1 MVYFYTKEGYMRLS
15 GAKILLESLK
25 KEGAT
30 KIFGYPGGAVLPI
43 FDELYKDKDINVYLV
58 RHEQNAAFAADGFA
72 RVSGRP
78 GTVLVTSGPGAT
90 NTVTGIANAYMDSI
104 PIVVFTGQVS
114 TSLIGSDAFQEV
126 DITGITRPITK
137 WNKIVKKVEDLAWTI
152 KAGYYIASTG
162 RPGPVVIDFPKD
174 VQVMETEFNYPDSIE
189 IRSYKPQYKGHPVQ
203 IKKAVE
209 AIKKSKRPVI
219 YCGGGVI
226 SSNASKELI
235 EFAEKLNVP
244 VATTLMALG
253 SIPSD
258 HPLNLGMLGMHG
270 KVATNYAVS
279 NCDLLIA
286 IGARFDDRVT
296 GNVDTFAPNAV
307 KIHIDIDPSSIS
319 KNVVVDIP
327 IVGDVKEVL
336 KDLLPLVDRLDTKDW
351 LDQIREWDREHPLIY
366 KNSDTVIK
374 PQYLVEIVSDMTNG
388 EAIVV
393 SDVGQHLMWVAQYYK
408 FKYPRTWLCSGG
420 LGSMGYGFPAAI
432 GAKVARPDM
441 EVIAFIGDG
450 SFQMTHQDLASV
462 SEYNLPVKVIVVNN
476 FYLGMVRQWQE
487 LFYGRRYSSVFLGTS
502 DGDKYVP
509 DFVKLADAYG
519 VKGLRVEKPGELKSA
534 IKEMLDYKGPFVLD
548 VWVEKE
554 ENVLPMVPAGRG
566 LLEMIEAMA

>member
-1 MVYFYTKEGYMRLS
+1 MRLS

-25 KEGAT
+25 KEGV
-30 KIFGYPGGAVLPI
+30 KHVFGYPGGAVLPT
-43 FDELYKDKDINVYLV
+43 FDELYHEKEINFYLV
-58 RHEQNAAFAADGFA
+58 RHEQNATFAADGYA
-72 RVSGRP
+72 RVTGRP

-126 DITGITRPITK
+126 DTTGITRPITK
-137 WNKIVKKVEDLAWTI
+137 WNRIVKNVDDLAWTI

-162 RPGPVVIDFPKD
+162 RPGPVVIDLPKD
-174 VQVMETEFNYPDSIE
+174 VQVMETEFNYPNNIE
-189 IRSYKPQYKGHPVQ
+189 IKSYKPQYKGHIVQ
-203 IKKAVE
+203 IKKAAE
-209 AIKKSKRPVI
+209 AIKKSKRPII

-226 SSNASKELI
+226 HSNASKELI
-235 EFAEKLNVP
+235 EFAEKINAP
-244 VATTLMALG
+244 VTTTLMALG
-253 SIPSD
+253 AIPYD

-286 IGARFDDRVT
+286 VGARFDDRVT
-296 GNVDTFAPNAV
+296 GKIETFAPNAV

-319 KNVVVDIP
+319 KNVAVDIP

-336 KDLLPLVDRLDTKDW
+336 KDLIPLVDRLDTEDW
-351 LDQIREWDREHPLIY
+351 LNQIKEWDREQPLRYIQ
-366 KNSDTVIK
+366 SDKVIK
-374 PQYLVEIVSDMTNG
+374 PQYLIEVISDLTSGKAIVS
-388 EAIVV
+388 A
-393 SDVGQHLMWVAQYYK
+393 DVGQHLMWAAQYYK

-420 LGSMGYGFPAAI
+420 LGSMGYAFPAAI
-432 GAKVARPDM
+432 GAKVAKPDM
-441 EVIAFIGDG
+441 EVIAIVGDG
-450 SFQMTHQDLASV
+450 SFQMTLQDLASV
-462 SEYNLPVKVIVVNN
+462 SEYNLPVKVVIVNN

-487 LFYGRRYSSVFLGTS
+487 LFYGRRYSGVFLGA
-502 DGDKYVP
+502 DENKYIP
-509 DFVKLADAYG
+509 DFIKLTDAYG
-519 VKGLRVEKPGELKSA
+519 IKGLKVDKPGELKTA
-534 IKEMLDYKGPFVLD
+534 INEMLNHKGPFILD

-554 ENVLPMVPAGRG
+554 ENVLPMVPPGRG

>member
-1 MVYFYTKEGYMRLS
+1 MKLS

-25 KEGAT
+25 KEGVS
-30 KIFGYPGGAVLPI
+30 KIFGYPGGAILPT
-43 FDELYKDKDINVYLV
+43 FDELYRERDISIYLV
-58 RHEQNAAFAADGFA
+58 RHEQNATFAANGFA
-72 RVSGRP
+72 RVSGKP
-78 GTVLVTSGPGAT
+78 GTVIVTSGPGAT
-90 NTVTGIANAYMDSI
+90 NTVTGIANAYMDSV
-104 PIVVFTGQVS
+104 PIVVITGQVA

-137 WNKIVKKVEDLAWTI
+137 WNRIVKRVEDLAWTV
-152 KAGYYIASTG
+152 KAAYYIASSG

-174 VQVMETEFNYPDSIE
+174 VQVMETEFEYPEHIE
-189 IRSYKPQYKGHPVQ
+189 IRSYKPQYKGHPIQ

-209 AIKKSKRPVI
+209 VIKKAKKPVI

-226 SSNASKELI
+226 NSNASKELV
-235 EFAEKLNVP
+235 EFAEKLNAP

-253 SIPSD
+253 AIDSE

-270 KVATNYAVS
+270 SVATNYAVS
-279 NCDLLIA
+279 HCDVLIA

-296 GNVDTFAPNAV
+296 GKVETFAPNSV

-319 KNVVVDIP
+319 KNIAVDVP

-336 KDLLPLVDRLDTKDW
+336 KELIPLVDKLDTEEW
-351 LDQIREWDREHPLIY
+351 LNQIREWQKSHPLRY
-366 KNSDTVIK
+366 KQSETSVK
-374 PQYLVEIVSDMTNG
+374 PQYLIETVSDMTSG
-388 EAIVV
+388 KAIVV

-441 EVIAFIGDG
+441 NVIAFVGDG
-450 SFQMTHQDLASV
+450 SFQMSLQDLASV
-462 SEYNLPVKVIVVNN
+462 SEYGLDVKVVIVNN

-487 LFYGRRYSSVFLGTS
+487 LFYGKRYSSVFLAPS
-502 DGDKYVP
+502 EDRYIP
-509 DFVKLADAYG
+509 DFVKLADAYNI
-519 VKGLRVEKPGELKSA
+519 KGIRVEKPSELRNAVST
-534 IKEMLDYKGPFVLD
+534 MLEHKGPFILD

-566 LLEMIEAMA
+566 LLEMIEGMA